1 MLVNVWGWIARSK
14 TRRKA
19 DAREDRHVEA
29 LNELVDELA
38 RRRLVQFALAVIR
51 PEHAVV
57 VKVERLAAS
66 AANRAGRSGG
76 GAGVH
81 RNGRRRRWRE
91 RQPLKA
97 GRDGREVVRIHRS
110 DPEDWRAE
118 RRETGPSTG
127 SAQRSPLRRIVG
139 IAS

>member
-1 MLVNVWGWIARSK
+1 M
-14 TRRKA
+14 A

-66 AANRAGRSGG
+66 AANRAGRSG
-76 GAGVH
+76 
-81 RNGRRRRWRE
+81 
-91 RQPLKA
+91 
-97 GRDGREVVRIHRS
+97 
-110 DPEDWRAE
+110 
-118 RRETGPSTG
+118 
-127 SAQRSPLRRIVG
+127 
-139 IAS
+139 